1 MLLISILILIALLIL
16 DANAI
21 ILIPT
26 AAYVV
31 VGVFIGIQILWALF
45 VVGKARKAEKNF
57 FKSYHNW

>member
-1 MLLISILILIALLIL
+1 MLFISILVLVALFIL

-26 AAYVV
+26 TAYVA
-31 VGVFIGIQILWALF
+31 VGIFIGIQVL

-57 FKSYHNW
+57 FKSYRNW